1 MNIEYYVYGVNIKM
15 NRQWTKE
22 EANAWYAKL
31 PWLRGCNFI
40 GSDCANRFDMWQS
53 YKAEQ
58 KLATAERELALSEKL
73 GFNTVRLWVIF
84 EAWLNEPEFFMD
96 KGRTWAVHIG
106 SLL

>member
-1 MNIEYYVYGVNIKM
+1 M